1 MEALYH
7 NKEWLEN
14 KYHKEKL
21 TKEQI
26 SKLCGVNRNTIYRWI
41 KIFNIFSRPFS
52 ETNGGRSPSD
62 KTRNKMSKA
71 LKGKP
76 SWSKGLTKEIDIRL
90 KQRGEKQKGK
100 NSIHWKGGR
109 YKYNKG
115 YIMVWI
121 DETSPFYEMV
131 QKGTRRIQ
139 EHRLVMAQHLKRCLK
154 SSEYVHHINWIKD
167 DNRIKNLVLVTQ
179 KQHSEMR
186 DYFAKLWV
194 KEHPDIVGK
203 VTKDFLQTTIV
214 SCGDTII
221 L

>member
-7 NKEWLEN
+7 NKEWLYK
-14 KYHKEKL
+14 KYWEEKL
-21 TKEQI
+21 CILAI
-26 SKLCGVNRNTIYRWI
+26 SKLCNVSDVTISYWM
-41 KIFNIFSRPFS
+41 KKFNIPSRPRS
-52 ETNGGRSPSD
+52 EIFEIS
-62 KTRNKMSKA
+62 
-71 LKGKP
+71 
-76 SWSKGLTKEIDIRL
+76 SWSKGLTKETDTRL

-203 VTKDFLQTTIV
+203 VTKDFLQTIIV
-214 SCGDTII
+214 SPQDTII